1 MAKAKNVE
9 KKQKIAPKNVGA
21 RTNKVSTLDLKSDA
35 KKTGMKLYKKTEIVK
50 EKSDQ
55 NVSKNQS
62 RGISDISIRI
72 EWIVILLLLITI
84 VFALITQGFTQ
95 PLFVSKASANK
106 ILTKINDG
114 FFGGEN
120 IAVSAKFDRKSGY
133 YNVDLESNGQTG
145 LLYVTTDK
153 KYVMTSESL
162 IEIPESTEV
171 LGTQNTE
178 IEKTDTPS
186 VYLFTMSYCPYGNI
200 ADEFTAPVY
209 NLLKDKVNFEPHYVI
224 YSGYASQMG
233 ADWSG
238 YCTAEDENY
247 CSMHGIQELNQDVR
261 ELCIWKY
268 DKDKY
273 WDFVLDVNTACDY
286 TNVDSCWTDVAK
298 KYGID
303 TDQINKCQT
312 EEKDSLLAKEVELN
326 TQFNVAGSPHIVVND
341 VEYEGNRN
349 PESLKQ
355 TVCTAFNS
363 IPEECNT
370 TLDSNADT
378 TTSGSCD

>member
-9 KKQKIAPKNVGA
+9 KKQTIAPKNLDA
-21 RTNKVSTLDLKSDA
+21 KSKKASTLDLPSDA
-35 KKTGMKLYKKTEIVK
+35 KKTSVKSYKKAEIVK
-50 EKSDQ
+50 EKSEQ
-55 NVSKNQS
+55 NVSKKQAH
-62 RGISDISIRI
+62 GISDVSIRI
-72 EWIVILLLLITI
+72 EWIVILLLLITM

-171 LGTQNTE
+171 LGTQSTE
-178 IEKTDTPS
+178 VQKTDTPS

-209 NLLKDKVNFEPHYVI
+209 NLLKDRVNFEPHYVI

-326 TQFNVAGSPHIVVND
+326 TQYNVAGSPHIVVND
-341 VEYEGNRN
+341 AEYSGNRDAESFKQFVCSAFN
-349 PESLKQ
+349 NSPESCA
-355 TVCTAFNS
+355 TV
-363 IPEECNT
+363 
-370 TLDSNADT
+370 LDSAAST
-378 TTSGSCD
+378 ASGSCN

>member
-9 KKQKIAPKNVGA
+9 KKQKIAPKNLDA
-21 RTNKVSTLDLKSDA
+21 KSKKASTLDLPSDA
-35 KKTGMKLYKKTEIVK
+35 KKTSVKSYKKAEIVK
-50 EKSDQ
+50 EKSEQ
-55 NVSKNQS
+55 NVSKKQAH
-62 RGISDISIRI
+62 GISDVSIRI
-72 EWIVILLLLITI
+72 EWIVILLLLITM

-171 LGTQNTE
+171 LGTQSTE
-178 IEKTDTPS
+178 VQKTDTPS

-209 NLLKDKVNFEPHYVI
+209 NLLKDRVNFEPHYVI

-326 TQFNVAGSPHIVVND
+326 TQYNVAGSPHIVVND
-341 VEYEGNRN
+341 AEYSGNRDAESFKQFVCSAFN
-349 PESLKQ
+349 NSPESCA
-355 TVCTAFNS
+355 TV
-363 IPEECNT
+363 
-370 TLDSNADT
+370 LDSAAST
-378 TTSGSCD
+378 ASGSCN

>member
-1 MAKAKNVE
+1 
-9 KKQKIAPKNVGA
+9 
-21 RTNKVSTLDLKSDA
+21 
-35 KKTGMKLYKKTEIVK
+35 
-50 EKSDQ
+50 
-55 NVSKNQS
+55 
-62 RGISDISIRI
+62 
-72 EWIVILLLLITI
+72 
-84 VFALITQGFTQ
+84 
-95 PLFVSKASANK
+95 
-106 ILTKINDG
+106 
-114 FFGGEN
+114 
-120 IAVSAKFDRKSGY
+120 
-133 YNVDLESNGQTG
+133 
-145 LLYVTTDK
+145 
-153 KYVMTSESL
+153 MTSESL

-209 NLLKDKVNFEPHYVI
+209 NLLKDRVNFEPHYVI

-326 TQFNVAGSPHIVVND
+326 TQYNVAGSPHIVVND
-341 VEYEGNRN
+341 AEYSGNRDAESFKQFVCSAFN
-349 PESLKQ
+349 NSPESCA
-355 TVCTAFNS
+355 TV
-363 IPEECNT
+363 
-370 TLDSNADT
+370 LDSAAST
-378 TTSGSCD
+378 ASGSCN